1 MVKLEEFGKSAGC
14 PIRERNFRRKS
25 ETVAA
30 SKSGPVVSC
39 SRRIKK
45 SVHRNIEVKTVR
57 CMLLGEE
64 LNSKKSVHE

>member
-1 MVKLEEFGKSAGC
+1 MVKLKEFDNSAGC

-45 SVHRNIEVKTVR
+45 SIHRNRKVKIAR
-57 CMLLGEE
+57 CMFLEVRRIKTGPF
-64 LNSKKSVHE
+64 